1 MTTTLRTG
9 SGSTLKLG
17 RKVGMGGEGTV
28 YAVEGQP
35 QVAAKIYRPD
45 IRASRQAKITAIVAE
60 QWHKTA
66 VEVAF
71 PVDTVWH
78 PKDGFMGF
86 TMRLLG
92 NRRPIHEAYNPSTRR
107 QYFPKASFPFLL
119 RIALNAANA
128 VGKVHATGCVV
139 GDLNHSGF
147 LVAPDATVSLID
159 ADSFQVRSKGQ
170 LFPCRVGVPEYTAPE
185 LQGVNLGSVLRTA
198 NHDAFGLAALIFY
211 ILFLGRHPYA
221 GRRPSGVHVE
231 MNEAIRHCQFAYA
244 INSPK
249 NGVLPPLHGPTLR
262 DVPKDLAGMFESAF
276 GQAGVSSGRPSAA
289 DWIKALASA
298 ERHVKP
304 CANNSFHHHF
314 TIAPDCPWCRMERGL
329 PGFAAFQFVAP
340 PLTAGSQTN
349 VGQYIAALQAVAE
362 LGPAPDLETVVAS
375 ATLAS
380 PSPFAKSL
388 RRKRWRRLGLAGLG
402 VAAMCGSAWL
412 AVALKFAPVAATTAT
427 AVAMSCGILLIG
439 LRAPS
444 EIATL
449 RMASAKAKRDWEDC
463 RKDWH
468 DGTSE
473 DSLLRLKAMA
483 EKSIHELK
491 ALPQIENQKLKEL
504 DNNRKDIQRL
514 RYLERYTLEHANI
527 SGLAKAKIDR
537 LRKSGIS
544 TAADLAKTTRA
555 KIAKIKGC
563 KSIADPLMAWRDS
576 IDRGFIF
583 NPQQGVFPTDMLRVK
598 SELLS
603 RRAAVEQ
610 RLLDEIKAA
619 ESMRDLLIHERS
631 HVRPTVQVAWQ
642 ELKQAEYDERTAKS
656 WF

>member
-1 MTTTLRTG
+1 MTTVLRTG
-9 SGSTLKLG
+9 GGSVLNLG
-17 RKVGMGGEGTV
+17 RKIGMGGEGTV

-35 QVAAKIYRPD
+35 QVAAKIYKPD

-119 RIALNAANA
+119 RIALNAATA

-185 LQGVNLGSVLRTA
+185 LQGVHLGSVLRTA

-221 GRRPSGVHVE
+221 GRRASGVHVE
-231 MNEAIRHCQFAYA
+231 MNEAIKHCQFAYVL
-244 INSPK
+244 NGPK
-249 NGVLPPLHGPTLR
+249 NGVAPPLHGPTLR
-262 DVPKDLAGMFESAF
+262 DLPKELADMFERAF
-276 GQAGVSSGRPSAA
+276 GQVGVSRGRPTAA

-298 ERHVKP
+298 ERQVKL
-304 CANNSFHHHF
+304 CASNSFHHHF
-314 TIAPDCPWCRMERGL
+314 IVAPDCPWCRMERGL
-329 PGFAAFQFVAP
+329 PGFAAFQFIAP
-340 PLTAGSQTN
+340 PLAAGSQTN

-362 LGPAPDLETVVAS
+362 LGPVPDLETIVAP
-375 ATLAS
+375 AS
-380 PSPFAKSL
+380 ISMPSPLAKSL
-388 RRKRWRRLGLAGLG
+388 RRKRWRRLGATGLAT
-402 VAAMCGSAWL
+402 AAVCGGAWVT
-412 AVALKFAPVAATTAT
+412 VALNVAPLTAASAT
-427 AVAMSCGILLIG
+427 AAALSCGALLIG

-444 EIATL
+444 DIATL
-449 RMASAKAKRDWEDC
+449 RTAGTKAKRAWEDC

-504 DNNRKDIQRL
+504 DSNKRDIQRL
-514 RYLERYTLEHANI
+514 RYLERYTLEHASI
-527 SGLAKAKIDR
+527 SGLNKSKLDR
-537 LRKSGIS
+537 LRKSGIM
-544 TAADLAKTTRA
+544 TAADLAKTTRS

-563 KSIADPLMAWRDS
+563 KSIADPLMTWRDQL
-576 IDRGFIF
+576 DRSFIF
-583 NPQQGVFPTDMLRVK
+583 NPQQGVSPTDMLRVK

-619 ESMRDLLIHERS
+619 ENMRDLLIHERS

-642 ELKQAEYDERTAKS
+642 ELKQAEYDERFAS
-656 WF
+656 QWF

>member
-1 MTTTLRTG
+1 MTLVLRTG
-9 SGSTLKLG
+9 GGSTLKLG
-17 RKVGMGGEGTV
+17 RKIGMGGEGTV
-28 YAVEGQP
+28 YTVEGQP

-71 PVDTVWH
+71 PVDTIWH
-78 PKDGFMGF
+78 ARDGFMGF

-119 RIALNAANA
+119 RIALNAATA

-221 GRRPSGVHVE
+221 GRRASGVHVE
-231 MNEAIRHCQFAYA
+231 MNDAIKQCQFAYA
-244 INSPK
+244 LSGPK
-249 NGVLPPLHGPTLR
+249 TGIAPPLHGPTLR
-262 DVPKDLAGMFESAF
+262 DLPKDLADLFERAF
-276 GQAGVSSGRPSAA
+276 GQTGVSSGRPTAA

-298 ERHVKP
+298 ERQVKP
-304 CANNSFHHHF
+304 CAHNSFHHHF
-314 TIAPDCPWCRMERGL
+314 TVAPDCPWCRMERSL
-329 PGFAAFQFVAP
+329 PGFAAFQFIAP

-362 LGPAPDLETVVAS
+362 LGPAPDLETVVAPP
-375 ATLAS
+375 AITS
-380 PSPFAKSL
+380 PSALAKTL
-388 RRKRWRRLGLAGLG
+388 RGKRWRRLGMTVVGIAT
-402 VAAMCGSAWL
+402 MCGGAWL
-412 AVALKFAPVAATTAT
+412 AIALKLAPFAVAAGIAA
-427 AVAMSCGILLIG
+427 AVSCGALLFG
-439 LRAPS
+439 LRAPAD
-444 EIATL
+444 IATL
-449 RMASAKAKRDWEDC
+449 RTATAKAKRTWDEC

-473 DSLLRLKAMA
+473 DALLRLKTMA

-504 DNNRKDIQRL
+504 DNNKKDIQRL
-514 RYLERYTLEHANI
+514 RYLERFTLEHANI
-527 SGLAKAKIDR
+527 SGLAKAKIER
-537 LRKSGIS
+537 LRKSGIV

-563 KSIADPLMAWRDS
+563 KSMADPLMAWRDTL
-576 IDRGFIF
+576 DRGFIF
-583 NPQQGVFPTDMLRVK
+583 NPQQGVSPTDMLRVK

-619 ESMRDLLIHERS
+619 ENMRDLLIHERS
-631 HVRPTVQVAWQ
+631 HVRPTVQAAWQ
-642 ELKQAEYDERTAKS
+642 ALKQSEYDERVAS
-656 WF
+656 RWF